1 MSQSTPRSQPVPEG
15 RTGIAMSIN
24 PDAGTHPVS
33 ADPRELAAVRRATE
47 RSLERFPYF
56 TARYGERALRFG
68 DSDGAWMALVAHMD
82 PSYVVSQSLWL
93 ASVLA
98 SRGMPTL
105 LLEEHLRFLRQELQ
119 AALPEH
125 AGRYAQ
131 LDAAADALRDRRE
144 TGGDPGRM
152 TVLAAEFGERP
163 GADRGPSGFGEIL
176 VAAVADER
184 SGLPGTLAEVQT
196 WARERHDF
204 GGEWVA
210 AVDDTLAAAA
220 RVPASG

>member
-1 MSQSTPRSQPVPEG
+1 
-15 RTGIAMSIN
+15 
-24 PDAGTHPVS
+24 
-33 ADPRELAAVRRATE
+33 
-47 RSLERFPYF
+47 
-56 TARYGERALRFG
+56 
-68 DSDGAWMALVAHMD
+68 MD
-82 PSYVVSQSLWL
+82 QSYVLSQSLWL

-98 SRGMPTL
+98 SRGMPSL

-119 AALPEH
+119 AGLPEH

-163 GADRGPSGFGEIL
+163 GADRGPAGFGEIL

-184 SGLPGTLAEVQT
+184 SGLPGTLAQMQS
-196 WARERHDF
+196 WARDHSDF
-204 GGEWVA
+204 GEEWVA
-210 AVDDTLAAAA
+210 AVNDTLAAAA